1 MVKIPW
7 ERLKREGR
15 SGLSPEGPSIQG
27 RSAGEGAGGGMG
39 PLSGGQE
46 GPGQRTWTSQPEGH
60 RRPSRQGPQK
70 GGGAASEKGVPS
82 PPMVPLLL
90 ILHSWGQFSTVLRTM
105 TPVHGRGQRY
115 LWLVGVSV

>member
-39 PLSGGQE
+39 PLSGGQV
-46 GPGQRTWTSQPEGH
+46 GPWPEDLDFT
-60 RRPSRQGPQK
+60 
-70 GGGAASEKGVPS
+70 A
-82 PPMVPLLL
+82 
-90 ILHSWGQFSTVLRTM
+90 
-105 TPVHGRGQRY
+105 GR
-115 LWLVGVSV
+115 S